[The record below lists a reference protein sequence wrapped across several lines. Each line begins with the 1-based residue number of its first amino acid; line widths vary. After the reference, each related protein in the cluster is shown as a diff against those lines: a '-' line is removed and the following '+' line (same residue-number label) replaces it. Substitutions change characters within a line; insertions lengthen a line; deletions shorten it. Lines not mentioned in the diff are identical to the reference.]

1 MYPFGERGRGKKKLM
16 TQRRKKLIKNFIT
29 FDTAFFVLGGL
40 HFVSVLN
47 FGWFSKDI
55 SLINVKLS
63 TRFLQIES
71 TSQISETK

>member
-1 MYPFGERGRGKKKLM
+1 MYPLVGGEKKLM
-16 TQRRKKLIKNFIT
+16 TQRRKKLIKILTLLTQLFC
-29 FDTAFFVLGGL
+29 FGGGL

-47 FGWFSKDI
+47 LGWFSKNI

-71 TSQISETK
+71 TSQISEKNKK